1 MKLARVRIQNFRCY
15 LDPVQIEIEDLSALI
30 GSNDAG
36 KSSVLD
42 ALNLFFN
49 DKEAKL
55 EPDDAHVLDDTK
67 RISITCEFD
76 ELDDDLVIDAQHP
89 TTLREEHLLNKSG
102 RLEITRTYD
111 ASIQKPSQKQVYI
124 TAIHPRTEGAH
135 DLLQRKNTQLKLRA
149 KELGVLD
156 KVANQSINASL
167 RSAIREAFP
176 ELDPGPIQLDISE
189 MEKGSGKDIWQRL
202 QRAIPAYFLF
212 KADRPSTDQ
221 DAEAQDPLKA
231 AVRAALNTLDAEL
244 AAIAE
249 RVSDQATAVA
259 NSTLDKLRD
268 LDSTLA
274 EQITPRFSRPNWHT
288 AFKISL
294 EDELGI
300 SINKRGS
307 GVRRLVLLSFLQ
319 AEAEKKAEDSGRNI
333 IYAIEEP
340 ETSLHPDMQRQ
351 LYFAISRLSKRT
363 GTQVLLTTHTPELG
377 GLLPIEAI
385 QFIDI
390 DHRGT
395 RHIHSGDKAL
405 HKASSALGVLRSDS
419 VKLFVGVEGPTD
431 IEFFK
436 AISRVLCETDQDVP
450 DLEQLEANR
459 EVIFIPFG
467 GSNLKHWVHRLAPLK
482 IPEIHIADRDV
493 KPPEVSPSQ
502 KAIDQLNQR
511 ENCEA
516 YLTSKREIENY
527 LHPDAISAGLGILV
541 SFDEFDDVPELVEN
555 EVRRRQRKDIGDI
568 KQALNTL
575 AARSMTPM
583 MLDSQDCDG
592 DVRMWL
598 SRVSE
603 MLARVM

>member
-49 DKEAKL
+49 DKEARL
-55 EPDDAHVLDDTK
+55 EPDDAHVLDETK

-76 ELDDDLVIDAQHP
+76 ELEDDLVIDAQHP
-89 TTLREEHLLNKSG
+89 TTLCEEHLLNKSG
-102 RLEITRTYD
+102 RLEITREYD

-124 TAIHPRTEGAH
+124 TAIHPRAEGAH
-135 DLLQRKNTQLKLRA
+135 DLLKLKNAQLKQRA

-156 KVANQSINASL
+156 QVTNQTINASL
-167 RSAIREAFP
+167 RSAIRAAFP
-176 ELDPGPIQLDISE
+176 ELNPGPVQLDISE
-189 MEKGSGKDIWQRL
+189 IEKGSGKDVWQRL
-202 QRAIPAYFLF
+202 QKAIPAYFLF

-231 AVRAALNTLDAEL
+231 AVRAALDTLDTEL

-249 RVSDQATAVA
+249 RVRDQATAVA
-259 NSTLDKLRD
+259 KSTLDKLRD
-268 LDSTLA
+268 LDGTLA
-274 EQITPRFSRPNWHT
+274 EQIAPRFSRPNWHT

-319 AEAEKKAEDSGRNI
+319 AEAEKKALDSGRSI

-351 LYFAISRLSKRT
+351 LYFAISRLSKRS

-385 QFIDI
+385 RFIDI
-390 DHRGT
+390 DDHGT
-395 RHIHSGDKAL
+395 RHIHGGEQAL

-419 VKLFVGVEGPTD
+419 VRLFFGVEGPTD

-436 AISRVLCETDQDVP
+436 NISRILHETDQDVP
-450 DLEQLEANR
+450 NLEQLEADR

-467 GSNLKHWVHRLAPLK
+467 GSNLKHWVYRLAPLE
-482 IPEIHIADRDV
+482 IPEIHIADRDA
-493 KPPEVSPSQ
+493 KPPAVSPSQ
-502 KAIDQLNQR
+502 KAIDELKQR
-511 ENCEA
+511 EGCEA
-516 YLTSKREIENY
+516 YLTGKREIENY
-527 LHPDAISAGLGILV
+527 LHPNAISAGLNVSV
-541 SFDEFDDVPELVEN
+541 SFDEFDDVPKMVGD
-555 EVRRRQRKDIGDI
+555 EVRRQQRKDVGDI

-583 MLDSQDCDG
+583 MLDSQDHDG

-603 MLARVM
+603 MLAREM